1 MKKVCQN
8 TALWCVCW
16 AVFAPAMALEP
27 AAASE
32 ADNFAGCIAQ
42 LKQQARSEGVSPA
55 VVDAVLDQVNYVE
68 RVIELDRAQP
78 EFTRTFAQ
86 YYLARVTEQ
95 RVEKGREMLA
105 ANGPLLDR
113 IYWATGVPPRYLVAF
128 WGLETN
134 FGSYIGSMSV
144 PSSLATLACDQ
155 RRSTFFTEQLITVL
169 KIVDQGDVDAE
180 QLVGSWAGAMGQ
192 MQFMPSTFERY
203 AVDGDG
209 DGRRNPWAS
218 VPDAM
223 TSAGQFLAGLGW
235 VTGLRWGREVRLP
248 EAFDYSRI
256 GLDKRLP
263 LSDWVAAGVRDAH
276 GERLPSVPL
285 EAAILLPGGAQGPAF
300 VVYEN
305 FDIIMG
311 WNRSE
316 FYAIAVGRLADRVI
330 GAGTLWRPPVDDGLR
345 FSNDLI
351 RQLQKNLNTLG
362 FDGGEEDGIFGAK
375 SRTALRSFQV
385 QQGLLADGYPT
396 MELIESVAR
405 AAQSS
410 SHDQQ

>member
-1 MKKVCQN
+1 MKKICQDA
-8 TALWCVCW
+8 ALVFFCSTL
-16 AVFAPAMALEP
+16 FAPAMALES
-27 AAASE
+27 ANAGE
-32 ADNFAGCIAQ
+32 AENFASCIAQ

-55 VVDAVLDQVNYVE
+55 VVDAVLDKVSYVG

-78 EFTRTFAQ
+78 EFTRTFAH
-86 YYLARVTEQ
+86 YYLARVTEG

-105 ANGPLLDR
+105 ANQPLLDKV
-113 IYWATGVPPRYLVAF
+113 YWATGVPPRYLVAF

-134 FGSYIGSMSV
+134 FGSYIGKMSV
-144 PSSLATLACDQ
+144 PSSLATLACDE
-155 RRSTFFTEQLITVL
+155 RRSAFFTEQLITVL
-169 KIVDQGDVDAE
+169 QIVDQGDVEAG

-192 MQFMPSTFERY
+192 MQFMPSTFENY

-209 DGRRNPWAS
+209 DGRRDLWVS

-248 EAFDYSRI
+248 EGFDYSRI

-263 LSDWVAAGVRDAH
+263 LSDWDAAGVRDAR
-276 GERLPSVPL
+276 GERLPSVSL
-285 EAAILLPGGAQGPAF
+285 QAAILLPGGAQGPAF

-305 FDIIMG
+305 FDVIMG

-316 FYAIAVGRLADRVI
+316 FYAIAVGRLADRII
-330 GAGTLWRPPVDDGLR
+330 GAGALWRPPVDDDMR
-345 FSNDLI
+345 FSIDLV
-351 RQLQKNLNTLG
+351 RQLQKNLNALG
-362 FDGGEEDGIFGAK
+362 FDGGEEDGIFGAR
-375 SRTALRSFQV
+375 SRSALRGFQV
-385 QQGLLADGYPT
+385 QQGMLADGYPT
-396 MELIESVAR
+396 MELIEAVDVAAR
-405 AAQSS
+405 SA